1 MLMIRIGKRSDMPMW
16 KASSIRLAS
25 IIAALGTLAFFVAF
39 MGHSPLQVYASMLD
53 GSFATPYRIQETI
66 KVAIPLTITALGM
79 LLAFKMQFW
88 NIGGDGQMILGAV
101 LGSFIALKFT
111 TLPTPVML
119 VLMTLAGIVGGGIW
133 ALIPSIFKT
142 KFGTNETLFTLMM
155 NYVALKIVIF
165 LQYGPWKDPNA
176 LGFPKIPNFVDA
188 ALYPK
193 LFGVHIGWVI
203 ALALVAAVAMIL
215 NHSTLGYEISVIGNS
230 ESTAKYAGMNV
241 GRVTLLTLFGSGA
254 LCGLAGVLQASAVAG
269 TLTYEV
275 SGGYGYT
282 AIIIAWLSGMN
293 PLAVPFTATLFA
305 ILTQGANF
313 IQTSFGIPA
322 AAAKILQ
329 AMILIF
335 ALGSEFFIQYEV
347 YIQWPWAKKPAA
359 TVVEGGH

>member
-1 MLMIRIGKRSDMPMW
+1 MIRIGKRSDMPMW
-16 KASSIRLAS
+16 KATSIRLAS
-25 IIAALGTLAFFVAF
+25 IVAALGTLAFFVAF
-39 MGHSPLQVYASMLD
+39 MGHAPMKVYASMLD
-53 GSFATPYRIQETI
+53 GSFGSPYRIQETI

-88 NIGGDGQMILGAV
+88 NIGGDGQMILGAI

-111 TLPTPVML
+111 TLPMPTML
-119 VLMTLAGIVGGGIW
+119 LLMTLAGVLGGGIW
-133 ALIPSIFKT
+133 ALIPSIFKA
-142 KFGTNETLFTLMM
+142 KYGTNETLFTLMM

-203 ALALVAAVAMIL
+203 ALALVVAVTLIL
-215 NHSTLGYEISVIGNS
+215 NRSTLGYEIAVIGNS
-230 ESTAKYAGMNV
+230 ERTAKYAGMNV
-241 GRVTLLTLFGSGA
+241 GKVTLLTLFASGA

-293 PLAVPFTATLFA
+293 PVAVPFTATLFA
-305 ILTQGANF
+305 VLTQGANF

-347 YIQWPWAKKPAA
+347 YIQWPWAKKQAA
-359 TVVEGGH
+359 AVVEGGH

>member
-1 MLMIRIGKRSDMPMW
+1 MLMIRIGKRADMPMW
-16 KASSIRLAS
+16 KATTIRLTS
-25 IIAALGTLAFFVAF
+25 IVAALGTLAFFVAF
-39 MGHSPLQVYASMLD
+39 MGHEPMEVYASMLD
-53 GSFATPYRIQETI
+53 GSFGTVYRIQETI

-111 TLPTPVML
+111 TLPMPVML
-119 VLMTLAGIVGGGIW
+119 LLMTVAGVLGGGLW
-133 ALIPSIFKT
+133 ALIPSVFKT
-142 KFGTNETLFTLMM
+142 RFGTNETLFTLMM

-165 LQYGPWKDPNA
+165 LQYGPWRDPNA

-188 ALYPK
+188 ALFPK
-193 LFGVHIGWVI
+193 LFGVHVGWLI
-203 ALALVAAVAMIL
+203 AILLVVAVTMIL
-215 NHSTLGYEISVIGNS
+215 NRSSLGYEIAVIGNS
-230 ESTAKYAGMNV
+230 ERTAKYAGMNV
-241 GRVTLLTLFGSGA
+241 SRVTMLTIFTSGA
-254 LCGLAGVLQASAVAG
+254 LCGLAGILQASAVAG

-293 PLAVPFTATLFA
+293 PIAVPFTATLFA
-305 ILTQGANF
+305 VLTQGANF

-335 ALGSEFFIQYEV
+335 ALGSEFFIQYEL
-347 YIQWPWAKKPAA
+347 YIKWPWAGKQSA
-359 TVVEGGH
+359 EGGK